1 MDKFGPDSYGQLL
14 AFLLL
19 EHGKAR
25 RHAQD
30 GFAEQ
35 LSTGEIAGIRRRLSS
50 VLKSWRG
57 LLLKLAVAR
66 FKRFVRRSL
75 DY

>member
-1 MDKFGPDSYGQLL
+1 MHRTAS
-14 AFLLL
+14 
-19 EHGKAR
+19 
-25 RHAQD
+25 
-30 GFAEQ
+30 
-35 LSTGEIAGIRRRLSS
+35 LSSPRPVRSPASGVALSS